1 MTEWYFPS
9 NDHGE
14 NKGINDSGVATFR
27 GTPLKSLAREI
38 CQNSLDAQE
47 ENNIPVKIDFCA
59 FDIPSTSLPGAD
71 YLKDTFERC
80 VKYWSGQVAKTTKE
94 TFSNAI
100 DKITAQTIHMMR
112 ISDFNTKG
120 LCGSQK
126 TKDINTDWM
135 RLTKSSGSSDKKGPA
150 GGSYGI
156 GKFAPFACSDL
167 LTVFYNTYDIEDN
180 CAYQGVSRLVTFER
194 EDKETTQ
201 GIGYYGNEK
210 NTPVFE
216 QINLDPNF
224 KRNVGEYGTDIYIAG
239 YKYNSKNWEDEIVIS
254 VLDGFLGA
262 IWNNKLVVKVGE
274 IVINKENLSNIMEMY
289 HDDLEG
295 KYVLEYY
302 SVLTSAKTKW
312 FTEENFMNLGKIKF
326 GVLLAEQ
333 DEQFHRK
340 AAMIRQTGMKIKDAD
355 RISTFIQFAAIM
367 FIEGNKIN
375 EQLRTIENPEHTEWQ
390 PSRAQN
396 PIVAGALVKSLQDFM
411 KKKLEE
417 IIDQENPDQMDAT
430 GVSEFL
436 PDSADEDSN
445 KQLDESITD
454 KVFEIEKRIVTPKSI
469 GGSPAKTESPSI
481 DEGNMDIEPGE
492 GEDDWYH
499 DEDKRPTPTLPDP
512 KPPTP
517 VKPVPGD
524 TKTTPKSIDVR
535 PAKFIPICT
544 DAKQG
549 KYIILFTPSNS
560 GTNGIINLYLSGETE
575 IFKAPIKSATL
586 LGGDKLE
593 CDNNSI
599 KGLTFTA
606 DKPIKISIEIDFY
619 DYCSM
624 EVKASADKA

>member
-1 MTEWYFPS
+1 
-9 NDHGE
+9 
-14 NKGINDSGVATFR
+14 
-27 GTPLKSLAREI
+27 
-38 CQNSLDAQE
+38 
-47 ENNIPVKIDFCA
+47 
-59 FDIPSTSLPGAD
+59 
-71 YLKDTFERC
+71 
-80 VKYWSGQVAKTTKE
+80 
-94 TFSNAI
+94 
-100 DKITAQTIHMMR
+100 
-112 ISDFNTKG
+112 
-120 LCGSQK
+120 
-126 TKDINTDWM
+126 
-135 RLTKSSGSSDKKGPA
+135 
-150 GGSYGI
+150 
-156 GKFAPFACSDL
+156 
-167 LTVFYNTYDIEDN
+167 
-180 CAYQGVSRLVTFER
+180 
-194 EDKETTQ
+194 
-201 GIGYYGNEK
+201 
-210 NTPVFE
+210 
-216 QINLDPNF
+216 
-224 KRNVGEYGTDIYIAG
+224 
-239 YKYNSKNWEDEIVIS
+239 
-254 VLDGFLGA
+254 
-262 IWNNKLVVKVGE
+262 
-274 IVINKENLSNIMEMY
+274 
-289 HDDLEG
+289 
-295 KYVLEYY
+295 
-302 SVLTSAKTKW
+302 
-312 FTEENFMNLGKIKF
+312 
-326 GVLLAEQ
+326 
-333 DEQFHRK
+333 
-340 AAMIRQTGMKIKDAD
+340 MKIKDAD

-481 DEGNMDIEPGE
+481 DEGNMNIEPGE

-512 KPPTP
+512 KPPTQ

-593 CDNNSI
+593 CDYNSI